1 MASKQRSR
9 TTAHSR
15 VEDTRRRTTLP
26 ARSLRKNLLTDTAA
40 SGANAANP
48 TLCAPPPEH
57 FFMTL
62 RDIGLWVRS
71 AQADAAVARHA
82 AGGDVA
88 QAFEALYRNNPDP
101 YGAADPRYR
110 YQARKQGMLLSFM
123 PARHYHHVL
132 DLGCGIG
139 ALCRALAPYAETI
152 TGIDVAAAAVRR
164 ATSLSQGHLN
174 LVFRQG
180 DIRSFD
186 PAGRRYDLIVV
197 ADVLYYA
204 VPRDDEFALEA
215 IARRI
220 AACTEPGGL
229 VLLADH
235 YFLGFDAASRR
246 TRAIHNVFRRTP
258 GLQLRTEHRRCFYL
272 ATLLQRAG

>member
-1 MASKQRSR
+1 M
-9 TTAHSR
+9 
-15 VEDTRRRTTLP
+15 
-26 ARSLRKNLLTDTAA
+26 TDTA
-40 SGANAANP
+40 SGTTGVNP
-48 TLCAPPPEH
+48 TLRAPPPDQ

-71 AQADAAVARHA
+71 AQADAAVARDA
-82 AGGDVA
+82 ALCGVA
-88 QAFEALYRNNPDP
+88 QAFEELYRIDPDP
-101 YGAADPRYR
+101 YGAADRRYR
-110 YQARKQGMLLSFM
+110 YQARKQGMLLSFL

-152 TGIDVAAAAVRR
+152 TGIDVAAAAVSR
-164 ATSLSQGHLN
+164 ATSLSQGHVN
-174 LVFRQG
+174 LAFRQD

-186 PAGRRYDLIVV
+186 QAGRRYDLIVV

-204 VPRDDEFALEA
+204 VPPDDEFALEA
-215 IARRI
+215 IARRV

-235 YFLGFDAASRR
+235 YFFGFDTASRR
-246 TRAIHNVFRRTP
+246 TRAIHNAFRRTP
-258 GLQLRTEHRRCFYL
+258 GLSLRIEHRRCFYL
-272 ATLLQRAG
+272 ATLLQRAA